1 MCYISVIFQNC
12 TLLFLGVLNVP
23 LATCPQNVLEL
34 LHFVDNITPLNYE
47 LKLQTLQ
54 CTCSYGKN

>member
-12 TLLFLGVLNVP
+12 TLFFLVVLNVP
-23 LATCPQNVLEL
+23 LATCPQNVSEL
-34 LHFVDNITPLNYE
+34 LHFVDNITPLNDE

-54 CTCSYGKN
+54 CTC